1 MRVLLAVVLA
11 SSGCG
16 LIAFDVDQ
24 DLPAQ
29 EVQGSAL
36 GGVLPGFLAA
46 TPLQVDFKSETEKRN
61 TGPATSANLKLLR
74 FQLTPHDAPIG
85 NFDFLD
91 EVHVFIDAPSNGS
104 LPKREIASLAPVPK
118 GQTTLILNVTPG
130 VDLLPYGN
138 AGAEIT
144 ASATGHQPSMNVTF
158 DGHVT
163 VTIHI

>member
-1 MRVLLAVVLA
+1 MRGLLAVALL

-24 DLPAQ
+24 DLPQQTVA
-29 EVQGSAL
+29 GSAL
-36 GGVLPGFLAA
+36 GGLLPGTLLA

-74 FQLTPHDAPIG
+74 FQLTPHDAPMG

-91 EVHVFIDAPSNGS
+91 EVHVFIDAPSNAS

-118 GQTTLILNVTPG
+118 GQTTIVLDVAPG

-144 ASATGHQPSMNVTF
+144 ASATGHQPQMDVTF

-163 VTIHI
+163 ITIHI